1 MQELSGRQIIAGWD
15 LTLVVSCLYNKMYF
29 KQHFRVTIFDDR
41 ITKQKQNTVLMQ
53 VAVGTLYQSK
63 TNIFLEV
70 LWLSYEKNTNCKPY
84 PHFKSGK

>member
-29 KQHFRVTIFDDR
+29 KQHFRVAIFDGR
-41 ITKQKQNTVLMQ
+41 KTKQKQNTVLMQ

-70 LWLSYEKNTNCKPY
+70 LWLSYEKNTTCKPY